1 MFSSRLQKDLFK
13 GKKSLAKSYLKLGHT
28 RFAVF
33 VPLPSNWLVPPTT
46 LIAHRSKKNVTFS
59 KKRRGC
65 LHANLVSTLR
75 LTQCDPPFE
84 KS

>member
-1 MFSSRLQKDLFK
+1 MFSSRFQKDLFK
-13 GKKSLAKSYLKLGHT
+13 RKKSLAKSYLKLGHT
-28 RFAVF
+28 TFAF
-33 VPLPSNWLVPPTT
+33 LSRTTGSSLPPRSLLTDPKKMSLLV
-46 LIAHRSKKNVTFS
+46 